1 MKKWIPSY
9 RAQGKEEKVTEGTKS
24 LRLPTDSESGVSQ
37 LSYDWDGGDTV
48 KIEEYAVG
56 LTFNQE
62 TVTFPSPAEAK
73 AYIVAKMKEL
83 RGFHDR
89 YSLRVD
95 IPEQWRIEQEKA
107 PDAAATA
114 QGAEE

>member
-9 RAQGKEEKVTEGTKS
+9 RAQGHEEKVTEGTKS
-24 LRLPTDSESGVSQ
+24 LRLLTDSESWVSQ

-56 LTFNQE
+56 LTFDQE
-62 TVTFPSPAEAK
+62 TVKFPSSAEAK
-73 AYIVAKMKEL
+73 AYIVSKMK
-83 RGFHDR
+83 
-89 YSLRVD
+89 
-95 IPEQWRIEQEKA
+95 EQWRIAKEKT

-114 QGAEE
+114 QGAGDN

>member
-9 RAQGKEEKVTEGTKS
+9 RAQGHEEKVMEGTKS
-24 LRLPTDSESGVSQ
+24 LRLLTDSESGVSQ

-56 LTFNQE
+56 MTFDQE
-62 TVTFPSPAEAK
+62 TVKFPSPVEAK
-73 AYIVAKMKEL
+73 AYIVSKMKEL

-89 YSLRVD
+89 YSLQVD
-95 IPEQWRIEQEKA
+95 IPEQWRIEKKA
-107 PDAAATA
+107 PCAAATT
-114 QGAEE
+114 QGAE

>member
-9 RAQGKEEKVTEGTKS
+9 RAQGKEEKVMEGTKS
-24 LRLPTDSESGVSQ
+24 LRLLTDSESGVSQ

-56 LTFNQE
+56 MTFDQE
-62 TVTFPSPAEAK
+62 TVKFPSAVEAK
-73 AYIVAKMKEL
+73 AYIVSKMKGL
-83 RGFHDR
+83 RGFHDS

-107 PDAAATA
+107 PCAAATT
-114 QGAEE
+114 QGTEG

>member
-9 RAQGKEEKVTEGTKS
+9 RAQGHEEKVTEGTKS
-24 LRLPTDSESGVSQ
+24 LRLLTDSESGVSQ

-56 LTFNQE
+56 LTFDQE
-62 TVTFPSPAEAK
+62 TVKFPSAVEAK
-73 AYIVAKMKEL
+73 AYIVAKMKGL

-95 IPEQWRIEQEKA
+95 IPEQWRLEQEKA
-107 PDAAATA
+107 PEAAATA
-114 QGAEE
+114 LSAEK

>member
-9 RAQGKEEKVTEGTKS
+9 RAQGHEEKVMEGTKS
-24 LRLPTDSESGVSQ
+24 LRLPTDSESWVSQ

-56 LTFNQE
+56 LTFDQE
-62 TVTFPSPAEAK
+62 TVKFPSSAEAK
-73 AYIVAKMKEL
+73 AYIVSKMKEL

-89 YSLRVD
+89 YSLQVD
-95 IPEQWRIEQEKA
+95 IPEQWRIEQEKT

-114 QGAEE
+114 LGAE